1 MHAHV
6 CPLDRS
12 WWQFLCLSLN
22 LHLQVLL
29 LGLEP
34 CEILAYWLL
43 VRQWHRLPR
52 EVVESLSPEV
62 FRKQGDV
69 SEGCGLVGIVEMV
82 WWLELVILV
91 VFSNLNVC
99 MNSFHQRSSF

>member
-52 EVVESLSPEV
+52 EVVVSPSSLEV
-62 FRKQGDV
+62 FKNCVDV
-69 SEGCGLVGIVEMV
+69 ALRDVVSGHGGNGLM
-82 WWLELVILV
+82 
-91 VFSNLNVC
+91 VFSNTNDS
-99 MNSFHQRSSF
+99 MIP